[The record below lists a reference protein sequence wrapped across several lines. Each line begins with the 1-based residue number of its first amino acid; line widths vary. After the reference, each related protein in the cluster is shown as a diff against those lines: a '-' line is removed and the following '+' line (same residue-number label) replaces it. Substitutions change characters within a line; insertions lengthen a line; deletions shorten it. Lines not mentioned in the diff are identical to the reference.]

1 MSIENSVLLAG
12 TPTPFHE
19 ERHLYDAQ
27 VGDAEELVRGRVL
40 SRGTTGPQYLRLY
53 AAGTQP
59 LAIGNIQKSRTLI
72 RDGIPD
78 HRYARDG
85 SFIDSIPIEDT
96 LIVRLEMKANETI
109 EQDDLVYGEDTTG
122 LATGVPGVGD
132 IPVGWAVEE
141 VTTPLGETGEITVRL
156 FKTMDAAV

>member
-1 MSIENSVLLAG
+1 MSIDNSVLLAG

-19 ERHLYDAQ
+19 ERHLYEAQ
-27 VGDAEELVRGRVL
+27 EEEGEDIVRGRVL
-40 SRGTTGPQYLRLY
+40 SRGDEGPQYLQLY

-72 RDGIPD
+72 LDGIPD

-85 SFIDSIPIEDT
+85 SFIDSIPIEDG
-96 LIVRLEMKANETI
+96 LIVRLEMNEDETI
-109 EQDDLVYGEDTTG
+109 EQDDLVYGEDGTG
-122 LATGVPGVGD
+122 LATGAPAAGD

-141 VTTPLGETGEITVRL
+141 VTSPADETSEIKVRL
-156 FKTMDAAV
+156 FKTMEAAL